1 MKRGWPQPFRGGSVQ
16 ESEGVREKR
25 GGAWRC
31 KEFVIAHMP
40 GELMETAAAL
50 QAI

>member
-1 MKRGWPQPFRGGSVQ
+1 MKRGRPQPFRRGSVQ
-16 ESEGVREKR
+16 EGEGVREER

-31 KEFVIAHMP
+31 KEFVIAHIP

-50 QAI
+50 RAI